1 MTHDGFRGVFPY
13 LVSPIDERGR
23 VRDAVLT
30 RLVDDLIGAGV
41 HGLTPLGSTG
51 EFAYLN
57 REQRHRIVE
66 VVVQATRRRVPVVA
80 GVAATTIA
88 DAVEQVKAYD
98 ALGVD
103 GILGILEAYF
113 PLTEDGVVDYFTAMA
128 NATALP
134 VVLYTNPQFQR
145 SDLTLP
151 AIERLTRVDNI
162 RYLKDASSDTGRLL
176 SIINAVGDRIR
187 VFSASAHIPA
197 CVMLI
202 GGVGWM
208 AGPACV
214 VPRRSVQ
221 LYNLCRAGKWEE
233 AMRLQRSLWRINRV
247 FARYNLA
254 ACIKGGLELQ
264 GYEVGAPLPP
274 QTPLS
279 ETGRTEI
286 KGVLA
291 DLGALEIV
299 RAARQMT
306 TPNPN

>member
-1 MTHDGFRGVFPY
+1 MAHVGFRGVFPY
-13 LVSPIDERGR
+13 LVSPIDERGQ
-23 VRDAVLT
+23 VKEAVLA
-30 RLVDDLIGAGV
+30 RLVNDLIDAGV

-57 REQRHRIVE
+57 REQRRRIVE
-66 VVVQATRRRVPVVA
+66 VVVHATRRRVPVVA

-88 DAVEQVKAYD
+88 DAVEQVRAYD

-103 GILGILEAYF
+103 GILAILEAYF
-113 PLTEDGVVDYFTAMA
+113 PLSEDGVVAYFTAVA
-128 NATALP
+128 NAVALP
-134 VVLYTNPQFQR
+134 IVLYTNPQFQR

-151 AIERLTRVDNI
+151 AIERLAKVENI
-162 RYLKDASSDTGRLL
+162 RYIKDASSDTGRLL
-176 SIINAVGDRIR
+176 TIINAVGERIR

-214 VPRRSVQ
+214 VPRQSVR
-221 LYNLCRAGKWEE
+221 LYELCHAQQWDE
-233 AMRLQRSLWRINRV
+233 AMRLQRRLWKVNRV
-247 FARYNLA
+247 FAKYNLA

-264 GYEVGAPLPP
+264 GYKVGPPLPP

-279 ETGRTEI
+279 DAGRSEI
-286 KGVLA
+286 KDVLA
-291 DLGALEIV
+291 DLEGI
-299 RAARQMT
+299 AAASVVD
-306 TPNPN
+306 